1 MSTRKVT
8 SDPNANASHA
18 PAQSSTGEGGF
29 VIRSHRTLALLALLT
44 IALKSLIF
52 APIGVWPLAF
62 VCLVPWLIFVSASR
76 LAPRVYL
83 YSYLMALV
91 FFLINMRWLYYATGI
106 GYVALSIYQAAY
118 FPLLACTIRHAVR
131 RRGWPLAIVFPLL
144 WTGSEILRAVVISGF
159 PWFFLSHSL
168 HSVLSLIQISDAV
181 GAYGVSFLIAAVNGA
196 IADLIFARLRPSGEP
211 TTATLKSSYGKRA
224 RRGVVFASIA
234 LIATFTYGQY
244 QLRRDTM
251 QDGPR
256 VAIVQGDFLMTVTN
270 EEAPDSEKRTIYY
283 SMLAE
288 AAKQDPDLFVLPET
302 PWIMYLN
309 PEMRDFDSVWRESF
323 AALQRRAS
331 QSNAYLITGSGS
343 LIQTPLD
350 LLTKQRR
357 HNSAMLFHPGGTEP
371 DRYDKVHVVYFGE
384 TVPFRF
390 GRLRF
395 LYFWFN
401 SLMPFSGADGT
412 TEYSLFPGS
421 DFSRFEIKAPSCN
434 GRTFRLGIPICYED
448 VMPYVARRF
457 VGAGGDRKM
466 ADLLINISNDGWF
479 GRGVQQAQHLAIC
492 VFRAV
497 ENRVGI
503 ARSVNTGISALI
515 DPNGLV
521 HDRVWGDEATPWPRA
536 CGFAVGTVKTDS
548 RFTLYTRYGDW
559 FAWACALFWLVFF
572 IDYWIARAKSHTGD
586 A

>member
-1 MSTRKVT
+1 M
-8 SDPNANASHA
+8 
-18 PAQSSTGEGGF
+18 
-29 VIRSHRTLALLALLT
+29 
-44 IALKSLIF
+44 
-52 APIGVWPLAF
+52 
-62 VCLVPWLIFVSASR
+62 
-76 LAPRVYL
+76 
-83 YSYLMALV
+83 
-91 FFLINMRWLYYATGI
+91 
-106 GYVALSIYQAAY
+106 
-118 FPLLACTIRHAVR
+118 
-131 RRGWPLAIVFPLL
+131 
-144 WTGSEILRAVVISGF
+144 
-159 PWFFLSHSL
+159 
-168 HSVLSLIQISDAV
+168 
-181 GAYGVSFLIAAVNGA
+181 
-196 IADLIFARLRPSGEP
+196 
-211 TTATLKSSYGKRA
+211 KSSYENRA

-357 HNSAMLFHPGGTEP
+357 HNSAMLFHPDGTEP

-412 TEYSLFPGS
+412 DEYSLFPGS

-434 GRTFRLGIPICYED
+434 GRMFRLGIPICYED
-448 VMPYVARRF
+448 VMPYVCRQFAW
-457 VGAGGDRKM
+457 DE
-466 ADLLINISNDGWF
+466 DLQEKRVDFLLNISNDGWF
-479 GRGVQQAQHLAIC
+479 LHGNELPQHFAIC
-492 VFRAV
+492 TFRAV

-503 ARSVNTGISALI
+503 ARTVNTGVSGFI
-515 DPNGLV
+515 DPNGRPYDKIGVGEIGWRVAPVVIDTRTSLYSRTGDVFALV
-521 HDRVWGDEATPWPRA
+521 CTLVW
-536 CGFAVGTVKTDS
+536 
-548 RFTLYTRYGDW
+548 
-559 FAWACALFWLVFF
+559 ALFCVDYVAHRVFSGGVVE
-572 IDYWIARAKSHTGD
+572 D
-586 A
+586 